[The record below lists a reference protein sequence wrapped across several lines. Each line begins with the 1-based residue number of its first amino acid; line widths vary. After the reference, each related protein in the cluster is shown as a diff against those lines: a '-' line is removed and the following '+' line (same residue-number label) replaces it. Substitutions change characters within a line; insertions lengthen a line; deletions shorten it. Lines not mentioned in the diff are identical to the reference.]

1 MGKKSGKKN
10 KKGSKP
16 VAAVESAKDV
26 VEPEQTEGQTATEQ
40 TAPETATQPTE
51 TVAEPSKA
59 PEATPV
65 TEAATE
71 IPAVAET
78 KDLETKEAV
87 KAEQAPATEGT
98 VEETVEKVQAS
109 KAGQLGELD
118 DGATAGTVLPETIT
132 REPASLDV
140 LTGAP
145 ATLVER
151 PKTSDSNAPAVA
163 APVPIAAPAETDA
176 AHTKRPYEKP
186 IFTNEDNLKPHKM
199 PKTDEEA
206 IQASV
211 AEDKKTIETLAG
223 VGPATAAALTTPE
236 PEPVQAEA
244 PKAVVE
250 QKETPVVVE
259 APKVEEK
266 KVEAPKVEEKKA
278 EAPKKVEE
286 KKVEEK
292 KAEEKKAEE
301 KIPVSTHKTTPAQA
315 GAPSSPVAVAAA
327 NAAILASKGDK
338 AAAPAATPVV
348 SKEAEPKKP
357 EAALKRGDEAQPEE
371 ALPKAEEPKPETK
384 TEAVKEEAAKAQQ
397 DTHKT
402 SESGSQAE
410 KKKGGFMSWLKRK
423 FK

>member
-140 LTGAP
+140 LIGAP

-250 QKETPVVVE
+250 QKETPVV
-259 APKVEEK
+259 
-266 KVEAPKVEEKKA
+266 VEAPKVEEKKA

>member
-1 MGKKSGKKN
+1 M
-10 KKGSKP
+10 
-16 VAAVESAKDV
+16 
-26 VEPEQTEGQTATEQ
+26 
-40 TAPETATQPTE
+40 
-51 TVAEPSKA
+51 
-59 PEATPV
+59 
-65 TEAATE
+65 
-71 IPAVAET
+71 
-78 KDLETKEAV
+78 
-87 KAEQAPATEGT
+87 
-98 VEETVEKVQAS
+98 
-109 KAGQLGELD
+109 
-118 DGATAGTVLPETIT
+118 
-132 REPASLDV
+132 DV